1 MLTDSTYSSTPAS
14 LYCGPNRRRL
24 TTILILLTMAISVTA
39 EANMDFSINTLD
51 VNRCFCRTPS
61 RSLMEMNNSLHLPTK
76 TLHLTCDPKVKE
88 CARSIKLAAS
98 EWKSADVPQSIRSRK
113 NALAIN
119 LPTIKIFMFRKGLE
133 MTAFDPM
140 MFLSCECQSDARAG
154 STKTTQ
160 VLHEG

>member
-1 MLTDSTYSSTPAS
+1 
-14 LYCGPNRRRL
+14 
-24 TTILILLTMAISVTA
+24 
-39 EANMDFSINTLD
+39 
-51 VNRCFCRTPS
+51 
-61 RSLMEMNNSLHLPTK
+61 
-76 TLHLTCDPKVKE
+76 
-88 CARSIKLAAS
+88 LAAS

-119 LPTIKIFMFRKGLE
+119 LPTIKIFMFSKGLE

-140 MFLSCECQSDARAG
+140 MFLSCEGQSDARAG